1 MQSSGR
7 VDRRNF
13 ARVPS
18 SIEQSCGDGASPVS
32 QEREKY
38 FSTTVVWNILRA
50 GGRENI
56 LLKEFSNCL
65 MITHLLYGKWSFI
78 LVVKLVSGDKNKG
91 KFSFS
96 WKTDNFTFKTV
107 SWNVPLIKISILT
120 SLMSE
125 NAHWWQSQ
133 SKSWKWAEFRFLQEF
148 LFVLV
153 SNVQLQFSWY
163 CMKLLLYCVIVWK
176 HPLLRFL
183 ILCGKLQNPD
193 SIIADFKACTD
204 IRDFA

>member
-1 MQSSGR
+1 MHRIWRKLWKTWPTHIDDNPSLDNGIVRLPTTLEKMCR
-7 VDRRNF
+7 VLVEWIAEILPECQAPLSRAAVTERVQWVRR
-13 ARVPS
+13 
-18 SIEQSCGDGASPVS
+18 
-32 QEREKY
+32 ERELFLNNCCVKY
-38 FSTTVVWNILRA
+38 SPS
-50 GGRENI
+50 GRENI

-65 MITHLLYGKWSFI
+65 MITHLLDGKWSFI

-125 NAHWWQSQ
+125 NAHRWQSQ

-153 SNVQLQFSWY
+153 SNVQLQFSW
-163 CMKLLLYCVIVWK
+163 
-176 HPLLRFL
+176 
-183 ILCGKLQNPD
+183 
-193 SIIADFKACTD
+193 
-204 IRDFA
+204 